1 MKALRIFAV
10 LALLGPLGPAQ
21 AADFSDPTWPCVQR
35 KVERMS
41 MGLMWPIMPDENA
54 VPDAA
59 AQADITKLAE
69 LLALRRI
76 EVAELEDEVAGF
88 ATTYKGDPQILTRVF
103 AEVFDTLSQRRSRII
118 KGIADFSLSQIELSE
133 KIDSDR
139 GEMDRLLAA
148 GAQIPVER
156 TEPALDLDLLL
167 GGLKPVLRSLNP
179 ADAHSLLAQN
189 THDTLTQP

>member
-1 MKALRIFAV
+1 
-10 LALLGPLGPAQ
+10 
-21 AADFSDPTWPCVQR
+21 
-35 KVERMS
+35 

-54 VPDAA
+54 VHDAA

-118 KGIADFSLSQIELSE
+118 NYRADLDALRSVMLFLVKDCCGGRAELCHPLADE
-133 KIDSDR
+133 
-139 GEMDRLLAA
+139 LLACRA
-148 GAQIPVER
+148 A
-156 TEPALDLDLLL
+156 
-167 GGLKPVLRSLNP
+167 
-179 ADAHSLLAQN
+179 
-189 THDTLTQP
+189 